1 MLEIANRMQKATQK
15 AVVQTEV
22 TFAAILKLVHGM
34 FLACG
39 IWSVMGLL

>member
-22 TFAAILKLVHGM
+22 TFAAILKLVQQVYNVI
-34 FLACG
+34 LQE
-39 IWSVMGLL
+39 VK